1 MNNEEKNLKGFTRRT
16 FIKGTAVG
24 AVGVAS
30 ASVLA
35 GCGLGG
41 DSGGSA
47 PAPDSSMAGKASFEI
62 APPPIPE
69 KDIKQTISTDVLVVG
84 AGTGGMFAALAAA
97 EAGAKT
103 ILLEKGPT
111 SAVGPGWMAA
121 VNSSLQK
128 KMGAKIDR
136 DEIVAEIC
144 RYGGHLVD
152 QRIVSLWADKSGE
165 VMDWFIPIV
174 EAGGLKVMVETDIK
188 EGFYKSYPVAHI
200 AVAPGQK
207 PEMFP
212 TGGIGSAYYIP
223 ILAKKAEE
231 MGVQILYKT
240 PLVQLV
246 REEKGRV
253 IGAIAK
259 NDKGEYTRFNT
270 SKGVILCTGGYARD
284 AEMVEKLC
292 PTALSTSMN
301 VCPLTNTGDGIKA
314 ALWVGAAMDPTHA
327 MMVFDRGVV
336 LPGKKIGPPWQG
348 GFLQLGSQPFLRVNT
363 RGERFVN
370 EDLPYDYA
378 WDAALMEPGQ
388 VWWQVWDANWKEDVK
403 KFHTTICARIIDD
416 PAAPPRAGLEVMEA
430 DINKLIEMKI
440 IKKADTIEA
449 LAEQMGVPK
458 AAFKATV
465 ERYNQLAKQGKDED
479 FGKVASRLSSLE
491 QGPFYAANLAGMII
505 CNLNGLRI
513 NTNLQVL
520 DQELNPISGLYAA
533 GNDSGSFF
541 AINYPEMLGGL
552 ALGRTATFG
561 RLAGLAAVQG

>member
-1 MNNEEKNLKGFTRRT
+1 MSKEDIPIKGFSRRT
-16 FIKGTAVG
+16 FLKGTAVG
-24 AVGVAS
+24 AAGLAS
-30 ASVLA
+30 AGLLS

-41 DSGGSA
+41 QPDQAAPPSDSAAKSG
-47 PAPDSSMAGKASFEI
+47 FEVP
-62 APPPIPE
+62 PPPIAE
-69 KDIKQTISTDVLVVG
+69 KDIKQTVATEVLVVG

-97 EAGAKT
+97 EAGSKT

-111 SAVGPGWMAA
+111 SAVGPAWMAA

-128 KMGAKIDR
+128 KQGIKIDR
-136 DEIVAEIC
+136 DEVVAEVC

-152 QRIVSLWADKSGE
+152 QRLVNLWADKSGE
-165 VMDWFIPIV
+165 VMDWFVPIA
-174 EAGGLKVMVETDIK
+174 EAGGLQVMVETDMK

-223 ILAKKAEE
+223 VLVKKAQE
-231 MGVQILYKT
+231 MGVEILYET
-240 PLVQLV
+240 PLIQLI
-246 REEKGRV
+246 REKDGRV
-253 IGAIAK
+253 TGAIAK
-259 NDKGEYTRFNT
+259 NKKGEYIRFQT
-270 SKGVILCTGGYARD
+270 SKGVILCTGGYGRD
-284 AEMVEKLC
+284 VEMVEKLC

-301 VCPLTNTGDGIKA
+301 VTPLTNTGDGIKT

-327 MMVFDRGVV
+327 MMVFDRGLVI
-336 LPGKKIGPPWQG
+336 PGKKIGPPWQG

-388 VWWQVWDANWKEDVK
+388 VWWQVWDANWKEDVR
-403 KFHTTICARIIDD
+403 KFRTTICSRIIDG
-416 PAAPPRAGLEVMEA
+416 PGAPPRAGIEVQEA
-430 DINKLIEMKI
+430 DINKLLEMKL
-440 IKKADTIEA
+440 IKKVDTIEA
-449 LAEQMGVPK
+449 LAQEMGVPK
-458 AAFKATV
+458 DKFKATV
-465 ERYNQLAKQGKDED
+465 DRYNQLTKQGKDED
-479 FGKVASRLSSLE
+479 FGKVAFRMSTLE
-491 QGPFYAANLAGMII
+491 QGPFYAANLAGMVI

-513 NTNLQVL
+513 NTKLQVL
-520 DQELNPISGLYAA
+520 DKELNPIPGLYAA

-541 AINYPEMLGGL
+541 AVNYPEMLGGL

-561 RLAGLAAVQG
+561 RLAGLEAARS

>member
-1 MNNEEKNLKGFTRRT
+1 MSNQEKSHGGLTRRA
-16 FIKGTAVG
+16 FIKGSAVG

-30 ASVLA
+30 ASILA

-41 DSGGSA
+41 GQGEPQST
-47 PAPDSSMAGKASFEI
+47 PETQIKVSFETP
-62 APPPIPE
+62 PPPIPE
-69 KDIKQTISTDVLVVG
+69 KDIKETVTTDVLVVG

-97 EAGAKT
+97 ESGAKT
-103 ILLEKGPT
+103 ILLEKGST

-128 KMGAKIDR
+128 KLGVKIDR

-165 VMDWFIPIV
+165 VMDWFMPIV
-174 EAGGLKVMVETDIK
+174 EAAGMQVVVETDIK

-200 AVAPGQK
+200 AVAPDQK
-207 PEMFP
+207 AEMFP

-223 ILAKKAEE
+223 ILVKKAQEL
-231 MGVQILYKT
+231 GVDIRYST
-240 PLVQLV
+240 PLVQLI

-253 IGAIAK
+253 TGAIAK
-259 NDKGEYTRFNT
+259 NEKGEYVRFNT
-270 SKGVILCTGGYARD
+270 NKGVILCTGGYARD

-292 PTALSTSMN
+292 PTALATSMN
-301 VCPLTNTGDGIKA
+301 VCPPTNTGDGIKA

-388 VWWQVWDANWKEDVK
+388 VWWQVWDANWKADVE
-403 KFHTTICARIIDD
+403 KFHTTICSRIITQ
-416 PAAPPRAGLEVMEA
+416 PGAPPRAGLEIMEA
-430 DINKLIEMKI
+430 DINKLLEMNI

-449 LAEQMGVPK
+449 LAEQMGVPV
-458 AAFKATV
+458 ATFKATV
-465 ERYNQLAKQGKDED
+465 ERYNQLTKQGKDED
-479 FGKVASRLSSLE
+479 FGKVPFRMSTLE
-491 QGPFYAANLAGMII
+491 HAPYYAANLAGMII

-520 DQELNPISGLYAA
+520 DQELNPIPGLYAA

-541 AINYPEMLGGL
+541 ALNYPEMLGGL

-561 RLAGLAAVQG
+561 RLAGLAAAQN